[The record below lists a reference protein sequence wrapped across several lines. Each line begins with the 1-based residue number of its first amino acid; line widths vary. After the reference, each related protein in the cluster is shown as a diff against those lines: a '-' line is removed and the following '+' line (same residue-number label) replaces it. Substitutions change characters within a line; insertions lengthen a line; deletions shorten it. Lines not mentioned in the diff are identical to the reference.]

1 LKLSL
6 SLTAMKTRKRLAVYA
21 SRARDYQVISKAL
34 TKASM
39 DFTILDPS
47 KPPPREVGVVVTAK
61 EDLEKLRGLRD
72 VKVVGV
78 EVGEQEALIVA
89 KAALALHGKPKF
101 GELVVGIDPGCSY
114 GLAFVADSTLIGF
127 GVYREA
133 EEVFKLVK
141 DVVEAGLSMRAVVRV
156 GGGSPQ
162 HRDRVL
168 AMLKEG
174 LRGVRLEVVD
184 EAEAPTLI
192 YPQLAEGLPK
202 DAASAVCI
210 ALKKGL
216 TV

>member
-1 LKLSL
+1 
-6 SLTAMKTRKRLAVYA
+6 MKMRKRLAVYA
-21 SRARDYQVISKAL
+21 SRARDYQAISRAL

-47 KPPPREVGVVVTAK
+47 KPPPREVGVVMTSK
-61 EDLEKLRGLRD
+61 EDLEKLQGLEG

-78 EVGEQEALIVA
+78 EVSEQEALIVA

-114 GLAFVADSTLIGF
+114 GLAFVADSILIGF

-133 EEVFKLVK
+133 EEILKSVK
-141 DVVEAGLSMRAVVRV
+141 EVVEAGLSERVVVRV
-156 GGGSPQ
+156 GGGSPE

-184 EAEAPTLI
+184 EAPTLKCL
-192 YPQLAEGLPK
+192 QLAESLPK
-202 DAASAVCI
+202 DAASAVRI
-210 ALKKGL
+210 ALRKGL
-216 TV
+216 AV